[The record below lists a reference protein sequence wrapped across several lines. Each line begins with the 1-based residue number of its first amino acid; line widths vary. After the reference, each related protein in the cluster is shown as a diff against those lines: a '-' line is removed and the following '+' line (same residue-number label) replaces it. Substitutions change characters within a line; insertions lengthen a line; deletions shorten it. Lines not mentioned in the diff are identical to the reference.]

1 MFCRCFSRVFRS
13 RLRVCNDA
21 EDRAEFILAPQAAV
35 TAEVAVAVAA
45 AAAERFLFKR
55 LRLNRRELEL
65 LDEPRPLDATVRFD
79 ALDPAEE
86 AE

>member
-1 MFCRCFSRVFRS
+1 MCK
-13 RLRVCNDA
+13 DA
-21 EDRAEFILAPQAAV
+21 EERAEFILAPQAAV
-35 TAEVAVAVAA
+35 TAEVVVVVVAA

-79 ALDPAEE
+79 ALDPAVE
-86 AE
+86 AA